1 MSIATMERKTERI
14 TARIARNALEKI
26 EYAASLQGATIN
38 QFLVSSA
45 LANAENIIEHE
56 RKIELSQEEAKRF
69 LDIIDAPPKPNE
81 NLRAA
86 FQSYQDDSLNVERK
100 D

>member
-1 MSIATMERKTERI
+1 MMLPTKQLIS
-14 TARIARNALEKI
+14 KI
-26 EYAASLQGATIN
+26 ET
-38 QFLVSSA
+38 
-45 LANAENIIEHE
+45 
-56 RKIELSQEEAKRF
+56 LSKDLSPKQLSNF